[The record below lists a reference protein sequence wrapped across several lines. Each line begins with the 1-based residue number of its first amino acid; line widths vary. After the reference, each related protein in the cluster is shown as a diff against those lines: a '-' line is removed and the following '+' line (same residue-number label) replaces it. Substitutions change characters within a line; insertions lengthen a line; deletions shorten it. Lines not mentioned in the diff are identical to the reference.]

1 MKKPNLQSPLDR
13 LDDAKQHEVFELLK
27 GTSYA
32 DALPRLRKE
41 YGVRTSE
48 AALSRFVKRRS
59 VAESLR
65 TSLYVADAFADDE
78 DVKALD
84 RKSRAAVTT
93 ALWEAISNRDKE
105 SIVAFGK
112 LALGFSAD
120 ERAAKELALAREKF
134 EATERRLAA
143 AKTAVADQKLTPAE
157 REAKLKEIF
166 GI

>member
-1 MKKPNLQSPLDR
+1 MRKPNLQSPLDR
-13 LDDAKQHEVFELLK
+13 LDDAKQHEVFEMLK

-59 VAESLR
+59 VVESLR
-65 TSLYVADAFADDE
+65 TSLYVADAFAEDK

-84 RKSRAAVTT
+84 RRSRAAVTT
-93 ALWEAISNRDKE
+93 ALWEAICNRDNE

-120 ERAAKELALAREKF
+120 ERAANELKLAREKF
-134 EATERRLAA
+134 EATEKRLAA
-143 AKTAVADQKLTPAE
+143 AKDAANDTRLTNDQKL
-157 REAKLKEIF
+157 AKMKEIF
-166 GI
+166 G

>member
-13 LDDAKQHEVFELLK
+13 LDEAKQHEVFEMLK

-59 VAESLR
+59 VVESLR
-65 TSLYVADAFADDE
+65 TSLYVADAFAKDE

-84 RKSRAAVTT
+84 RRSRAAVTA
-93 ALWEAISNRDKE
+93 ALWEAISNRDAD

-120 ERAAKELALAREKF
+120 ERAADELALAREKF
-134 EATERRLAA
+134 EAAEKRLAA
-143 AKTAVADQKLTPAE
+143 VGDTVNSTKLTADEKE
-157 REAKLKEIF
+157 RKLKEIF
-166 GI
+166 G

>member
-27 GTSYA
+27 GVKYE
-32 DALPRLRKE
+32 DALPRLKSE
-41 YGVRTSE
+41 FGVKTSA
-48 AALSRFVKRRS
+48 AALSRFLKRRA
-59 VAESLR
+59 VVEQLR
-65 TSLYVADAFADDE
+65 TSVYVAEAFE
-78 DVKALD
+78 QEQDVKALD
-84 RKSRAAVTT
+84 RKSRAAVTA
-93 ALWEAISNRDKE
+93 ALWNAISNGDAD

-112 LALGFSAD
+112 LALGFAAD
-120 ERAAKELALAREKF
+120 DRAAKQLALDREKF
-134 EATERRLAA
+134 EAAERRLAA

>member
-13 LDDAKQHEVFELLK
+13 LDDGKQHEVFEMLK
-27 GTSYA
+27 SISYA

-59 VAESLR
+59 VVESLR
-65 TSLYVADAFADDE
+65 TSLYVADAFSQDM

-84 RKSRAAVTT
+84 KKNRSAITA
-93 ALWEAISNRDKE
+93 ALWEAISNRDAE

-112 LALGFSAD
+112 LALGFAAD
-120 ERAAKELALAREKF
+120 ARAEEELMFARQKF
-134 EATERRLAA
+134 EAQQRREDGAKATLAD
-143 AKTAVADQKLTPAE
+143 KKLTAE
-157 REAKLKEIF
+157 EKERKLKEIF
-166 GI
+166 G

>member
-13 LDDAKQHEVFELLK
+13 LDDGRQHEVFEMLK

-59 VAESLR
+59 VVESLR
-65 TSLYVADAFADDE
+65 TSLYVADAFAEDM

-84 RKSRAAVTT
+84 RRSRAAVTA
-93 ALWEAISNRDKE
+93 ALWEAISNRDNE

-120 ERAAKELALAREKF
+120 ERAADELALAREKF
-134 EATERRLAA
+134 EAAEKRLAA
-143 AKTAVADQKLTPAE
+143 VGDTVNSTKLTAE
-157 REAKLKEIF
+157 EKERKLKEIF
-166 GI
+166 G

>member
-1 MKKPNLQSPLDR
+1 MKKPNLQSPIDR
-13 LDDAKQHEVFELLK
+13 LDDWKQHEVFEMLK

-59 VAESLR
+59 VVESLR
-65 TSLYVADAFADDE
+65 TSLYVADAFADDM

-84 RKSRAAVTT
+84 KRNRSAITA
-93 ALWEAISNRDKE
+93 ALWEAISNRDTD

-120 ERAAKELALAREKF
+120 ERAANELALAREKF
-134 EATERRLAA
+134 EAAERRLAA
-143 AKTAVADQKLTPAE
+143 VGDTVNSTKLTAE
-157 REAKLKEIF
+157 EKERKLKEIF
-166 GI
+166 G

>member
-13 LDDAKQHEVFELLK
+13 LDDGRQHEVFEMLK

-59 VAESLR
+59 VVESLGA
-65 TSLYVADAFADDE
+65 SLYLAGAFAEDM

-84 RKSRAAVTT
+84 RRSRAAVTA
-93 ALWEAISNRDKE
+93 ALWEAISNRDNE

-120 ERAAKELALAREKF
+120 ERAADELALAREKF
-134 EATERRLAA
+134 EAAEKRLAA
-143 AKTAVADQKLTPAE
+143 VGDTVNSTRLTAEEKE
-157 REAKLKEIF
+157 RKLKEIF
-166 GI
+166 G

>member
-13 LDDAKQHEVFELLK
+13 LDDGKQHEVYEMLK

-59 VAESLR
+59 VVESLR
-65 TSLYVADAFADDE
+65 TSLYVAEAFAQTE

-84 RKSRAAVTT
+84 RRNRAAVTA
-93 ALWEAISNRDKE
+93 ALWEAISNRDTD

-120 ERAAKELALAREKF
+120 ERAASELKLAREKF
-134 EATERRLAA
+134 EAAEKRLE
-143 AKTAVADQKLTPAE
+143 TARGTVQDAKLTDAE
-157 REAKLKEIF
+157 KMRRMKELF
-166 GI
+166 G

>member
-13 LDDAKQHEVFELLK
+13 LDDGKQHEVFEMLK

-48 AALSRFVKRRS
+48 AALSRFMKRRT
-59 VAESLR
+59 VVESLK
-65 TSLYVADAFADDE
+65 TSLYVAEAFGKDE

-84 RKSRAAVTT
+84 RRNRAAITA
-93 ALWEAISNRDKE
+93 ALWEAISNRDAD
-105 SIVAFGK
+105 SIVSFGK
-112 LALGFSAD
+112 LALGFAAD
-120 ERAAKELALAREKF
+120 QRATDELALAREKF
-134 EATERRLAA
+134 EAAEKREAATKATLAD
-143 AKTAVADQKLTPAE
+143 KKLSPAE

-166 GI
+166 GL

>member
-13 LDDAKQHEVFELLK
+13 LDDGRQHEVFEMLK

-59 VAESLR
+59 VVESLR
-65 TSLYVADAFADDE
+65 TSLYVADAFAKDE

-84 RKSRAAVTT
+84 RRSRAAVTA
-93 ALWEAISNRDKE
+93 ALWEAISNRDNE

-120 ERAAKELALAREKF
+120 ERAADELALAREKF
-134 EATERRLAA
+134 EAAEKRLAA
-143 AKTAVADQKLTPAE
+143 VGDTVNSTRLTAEEKE
-157 REAKLKEIF
+157 RKLKEIF
-166 GI
+166 G